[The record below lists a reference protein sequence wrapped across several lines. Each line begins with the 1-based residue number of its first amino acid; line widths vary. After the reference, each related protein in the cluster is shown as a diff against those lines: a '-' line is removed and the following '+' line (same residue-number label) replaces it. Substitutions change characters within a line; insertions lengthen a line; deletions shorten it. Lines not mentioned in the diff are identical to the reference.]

1 MAILQTRK
9 SLSDIQIKNK
19 FDYLINVLQIENML
33 DNKGASLSG
42 GEEGGLK

>member
-19 FDYLINVLQIENML
+19 FDYLN
-33 DNKGASLSG
+33 
-42 GEEGGLK
+42 LKFYRLKIS